1 MNLIFSVLITL
12 ISFFYQNLNDWE
24 LKKNQDNVKV
34 FTRSL
39 DNGIKEF
46 LGETILNST
55 MDSVFSF
62 IMDFNK
68 ANQWMYKI
76 KSSKIITP
84 VNEKTFYV
92 YFTIKMNWP
101 LEDRDLI
108 MEVSNIK
115 EKKIIKIELQSQPN
129 FIPINDKYKRIINS
143 SSIWTLEYLDKFKT
157 KVSLQSSSDIE
168 GIPSWITD
176 MFITQSPLHAMKNLQ
191 KEFN

>member
-62 IMDFNK
+62 IMDFR
-68 ANQWMYKI
+68 
-76 KSSKIITP
+76 S
-84 VNEKTFYV
+84 F
-92 YFTIKMNWP
+92 
-101 LEDRDLI
+101 
-108 MEVSNIK
+108 
-115 EKKIIKIELQSQPN
+115 
-129 FIPINDKYKRIINS
+129 
-143 SSIWTLEYLDKFKT
+143 
-157 KVSLQSSSDIE
+157 
-168 GIPSWITD
+168 
-176 MFITQSPLHAMKNLQ
+176 
-191 KEFN
+191 

>member
-68 ANQWMYKI
+68 ANQWMNKI
-76 KSSKIITP
+76 KSSKIITS
-84 VNEKTFYV
+84 VNEKTY
-92 YFTIKMNWP
+92 
-101 LEDRDLI
+101 
-108 MEVSNIK
+108 
-115 EKKIIKIELQSQPN
+115 
-129 FIPINDKYKRIINS
+129 YK
-143 SSIWTLEYLDKFKT
+143 L
-157 KVSLQSSSDIE
+157 
-168 GIPSWITD
+168 
-176 MFITQSPLHAMKNLQ
+176 
-191 KEFN
+191 